1 MKGFFI
7 PFIFCGKKWFV
18 FCIFEAAGF
27 ASDQIAVKKLF
38 PIVSLM
44 FAMLLSIGSIAQ
56 PQKPGTAVVGD
67 PEDAEEHFGHKN
79 YVMALPIY
87 ISLAKKEPANYL
99 YNYRAG
105 ICFLNTN
112 SYKKEAVKYFEF
124 CTKQPKADNESWLYL
139 GQSYHHA
146 QRWDDAIGA
155 YTTYKVNA
163 EKDGKLRAD
172 LYIQQCSNGKVLVK
186 SPLDVTF
193 QSLGKEVNTEFP
205 DYYPFVTQ
213 DESMLCYTSRRK
225 GNVGAPTVEVDGY
238 YASDIYF
245 SRAINGLYGKA
256 KNAGAMV
263 NGNYD
268 EQCVGLSADGL
279 WMTVYIDNI
288 STAGEIMLSSYSKS
302 FAKPIAF
309 DGIDNNINSGFE
321 TAGSLSPDG
330 NVFFF
335 ASERNGGQGGT
346 DLYMAKK
353 LPNGKWSLAQNL
365 GGVINTPWGEDF
377 PYMAPDGKTLYFA
390 SEGHNSMGGYDLFY
404 TIWNQE
410 NNTFS
415 IPKNIGF
422 PINNTE
428 NNMSICYT
436 EANRVAYIS
445 TVQEGGLGDLDIWRV
460 VFNEVQANYFTI
472 VTGQIIVPNP
482 AVSFADMFISVTKT
496 ENNEEYGT
504 YKPNP
509 NSGHYVLALPPGKY
523 VMTIDAPGCAQK
535 IEALNVFD
543 IGPQGEMSKDVML
556 TAQ

>member
-1 MKGFFI
+1 MKKVYQ
-7 PFIFCGKKWFV
+7 IFCF
-18 FCIFEAAGF
+18 
-27 ASDQIAVKKLF
+27 LL
-38 PIVSLM
+38 PLLVSLG
-44 FAMLLSIGSIAQ
+44 IQAQ
-56 PQKPGTAVVGD
+56 PQKPGTGVKAD
-67 PEDAEEHFGHKN
+67 PDAADEHFGHKN

-87 ISLAKKEPANYL
+87 IALVGKESNNYL
-99 YNYRAG
+99 YNYRTG
-105 ICFLNTN
+105 ICYLNTN
-112 SYKKEAVKYFEF
+112 SNKKDAVKYFEF
-124 CTKQPKADNESWLYL
+124 CTKQPKADVDAWLYL
-139 GQSYHHA
+139 GQAYHHA
-146 QRWDDAIGA
+146 HRWDDAITA
-155 YTTYKVNA
+155 YNSYKA
-163 EKDGKLRAD
+163 KADKEGKARAD
-172 LYIQQCSNGKVLVK
+172 LYIQQCSNAKVLVK

-213 DESMLCYTSRRK
+213 DESMLCFTSRRK

-245 SRAINGLYGKA
+245 SRAVNGLYGKA

-268 EQCVGLSADGL
+268 EQCVGLSADGS

-288 STAGEIMLSSYSKS
+288 NTAGEIMFSAYSKS

-309 DGIDNNINSGFE
+309 DGIENNINSGFE
-321 TAGSLSPDG
+321 TAGALSPDG
-330 NVFFF
+330 NVLFF
-335 ASERNGGQGGT
+335 ASDRSGGQGGT
-346 DLYMAKK
+346 DLYMVRK

-365 GGVINTPWGEDF
+365 GAVINTPWGEDF
-377 PYMAPDGKTLYFA
+377 PYMAPDGKTLYFS

-404 TIWNQE
+404 TIWDQE

-415 IPKNIGF
+415 TPKNIGF
-422 PINNTE
+422 PINNTD

-445 TVQEGGLGDLDIWRV
+445 TVREGGMGDLDIWRV
-460 VFNEVQANYFTI
+460 VFNEVQANYFTL

-482 AVSFADMFISVTKT
+482 SVTYADMIISVTKT
-496 ENNEEYGT
+496 ETNEEYGS

-509 NSGHYVLALPPGKY
+509 NTGKYVLALPPGKY

-535 IEALNVFD
+535 IETLIVFD